1 MKLQSVA
8 AFTAVLFA
16 TTLACALKPFQKE
29 ASDKFDAEVKA
40 SHDDAEK
47 ACGTKFAIKTNFDEF
62 KQEDWAGNSVSS
74 RCVEMFSTLGRE
86 CGKPAYKGEVVKR
99 ISEVQC
105 LFGGKSGNNNEGTKA
120 NISVTGKA
128 FVFKMHPDNVNL
140 SDNTQTV
147 LEKALNQ

>member
-8 AFTAVLFA
+8 ALTTVLLA
-16 TTLACALKPFQKE
+16 TTLAFALKPFQKE

-47 ACGTKFAIKTNFDEF
+47 ACGTKFAIKTNFEELNQDQW
-62 KQEDWAGNSVSS
+62 KGISVSA
-74 RCVEMFSTLGRE
+74 RCVEVFSTLGRV
-86 CGKPAYKGEVVKR
+86 CGKPAYKPELVKR
-99 ISEVQC
+99 INEVQC

-120 NISVTGKA
+120 NMSVSGKA

-140 SDNTQTV
+140 ADNAQAV